1 MTKFILGFTKYP
13 SYGAGMRSFDDLAMT
28 ALAELD
34 RCRDALR
41 RADWGASTPCTGWS
55 VLDLADHLGTFAWQ
69 QAEAFD
75 RARVGI
81 TVAPSH
87 AEVHGDAL
95 EVLDVV
101 ADKLRVL
108 LPAVGALA
116 PDTLV
121 ALPAGTFPAQI
132 AASIL
137 VFEYGIHRYDLERS
151 LGLSGGLDVD
161 PVVAE
166 TVMALLPLGMLARQA
181 HPAVT
186 PVAYRLVGESASAGL
201 GWTGEGW
208 SPEADALA
216 GACTVTGSDAAVVLF
231 ALGRIPVTHP
241 ALTVD
246 DPSGIADQFE
256 RHFHGL

>member
-1 MTKFILGFTKYP
+1 
-13 SYGAGMRSFDDLAMT
+13 MRSFDELTAT
-28 ALAELD
+28 ALVELD
-34 RCRDALR
+34 RCRTALR
-41 RADWGASTPCTGWS
+41 SADWSAPTPCTGWS

-87 AEVHGDAL
+87 AEVHGGAL

-108 LPAVGALA
+108 FPSVGALA

-121 ALPAGTFPAQI
+121 PLPAGTFPAQI
-132 AASIL
+132 AAAIL
-137 VFEYGIHRYDLERS
+137 VFEYGIHRHDLERS
-151 LGLSGGLDVD
+151 LGLVGDGDVDDD

-186 PVAYRLVGESASAGL
+186 PVAYRLVGDSAAAGL

-208 SPEADALA
+208 SPEADALT
-216 GACTVTGSDAAVVLF
+216 GACTVSGSDAAVVLF

-246 DPSGIADQFE
+246 DPNGIADQFE

>member
-1 MTKFILGFTKYP
+1 
-13 SYGAGMRSFDDLAMT
+13 MRSYDDLAAT
-28 ALAELD
+28 ALVGLD
-34 RCRDALR
+34 RGRAALR
-41 RADWGASTPCTGWS
+41 GADWGAATPCTGWS
-55 VLDLADHLGTFAWQ
+55 VLDLANHLATFAWQ

-81 TVAPSH
+81 TVTPSH
-87 AEVHGDAL
+87 AEVDGDAL

-121 ALPAGTFPAQI
+121 PLPAGTFPAQI

-137 VFEYGIHRYDLERS
+137 VFEYGVHRHDIERS
-151 LGLSGGLDVD
+151 LGLAGDLDVD

-181 HPAVT
+181 HPAAT
-186 PVAYRLVGESASAGL
+186 PVAYRLVGDSAEVGL

-208 SPEADALA
+208 SPAPDDLG
-216 GACTVTGSDAAVVLF
+216 GACTISGSDAAVALV
-231 ALGRIPVTHP
+231 ALGRIPVSHP

-246 DPSGIADQFE
+246 DPRGIADQFE

>member
-1 MTKFILGFTKYP
+1 
-13 SYGAGMRSFDDLAMT
+13 MRSYDDLSAT
-28 ALAELD
+28 AQAELD
-34 RCRDALR
+34 RCRSALR
-41 RADWGASTPCTGWS
+41 GADWGATTPCTGWS
-55 VLDLADHLGTFAWQ
+55 VLDLANHLATFAWQ

-75 RARVGI
+75 RARVGLAV
-81 TVAPSH
+81 TPSH
-87 AEVHGDAL
+87 VEVDGDAL
-95 EVLDVV
+95 EVLDVA

-116 PDTLV
+116 PDTVV

-137 VFEYGIHRYDLERS
+137 VFEYGIHRNDIERS
-151 LGLSGGLDVD
+151 LGLAGELDVD
-161 PVVAE
+161 PVVAA
-166 TVMALLPLGMLARQA
+166 TVVELLPLGMLARQA

-186 PVAYRLVGESASAGL
+186 PVAYRLVGESATAGL

-208 SPEADALA
+208 SPEAEALE
-216 GACTVTGSDAAVVLF
+216 GACTISGSDAAIALV
-231 ALGRIPVTHP
+231 ALGRIRVTHP

-246 DPSGIADQFE
+246 DPRGIADQLE